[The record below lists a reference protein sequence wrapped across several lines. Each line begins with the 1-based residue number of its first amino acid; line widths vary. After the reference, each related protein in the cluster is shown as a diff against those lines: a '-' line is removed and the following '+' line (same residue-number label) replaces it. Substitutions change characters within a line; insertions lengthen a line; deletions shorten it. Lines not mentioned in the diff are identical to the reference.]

1 MGKMNHNKSWNTQ
14 SLKHVELVWKAER
27 KHGEEERKIQALKSE
42 KKKQDQMSE
51 LRQLKHESAGTAE
64 RIDWMYRPVVG
75 GSAPLSSSEDYLLGK
90 KLEDDHGTNEIKQ
103 LASNPGSLFIA
114 AEKSVVVDPRDTA
127 NKLRDD
133 PLVSMRRLEKE
144 TKENIEKNPVQMQMI
159 LEKLKTEEKFRKKFK
174 KELKKLSL
182 AEKDNWVEK
191 GKSTTAGSEKGKQ
204 EKSADEHNS
213 ISDRSTSHHYKVRDQ
228 DKSASSTSTYS
239 HHDHSSYNNNS
250 KDSSHENHK
259 DINNSKDGHSSGHHN
274 DNNRYHSRRPSVKQI
289 SEEERKRKLEEM
301 MRDAEVNEEQKL
313 KRLKTKQEEDAKE
326 EEDNQAK
333 VHRGREFI
341 PSFIDHANKQAYA
354 SVTVE
359 ERITSRKHYRQKGTQ
374 TDEKAFKKFT

>member
-27 KHGEEERKIQALKSE
+27 KHGEEERKISALKSE
-42 KKKQDQMSE
+42 KKKQDQMAD

-64 RIDWMYRPVVG
+64 RIDWMYRPVIG
-75 GSAPLSSSEDYLLGK
+75 GSAPPSSSEEYLLGK
-90 KLEDDHGTNEIKQ
+90 KLADDHGTNEIKQ
-103 LASNPGSLFIA
+103 LASNPGSLFLA
-114 AEKSVVVDPRDTA
+114 AEKSLVVDPRDTA

-159 LEKLKTEEKFRKKFK
+159 LEKLNKEEKFRKKFK

-191 GKSTTAGSEKGKQ
+191 GKSTTEASEKGKQ
-204 EKSADEHNS
+204 EKSSDEHNS
-213 ISDRSTSHHYKVRDQ
+213 ISDRGTSQHYKVRDQ
-228 DKSASSTSTYS
+228 DKSASSTSTHS
-239 HHDHSSYNNNS
+239 HNYHSNYNKI
-250 KDSSHENHK
+250 KDSSHENQK
-259 DINNSKDGHSSGHHN
+259 DINNSKDDHSNGHHN

-289 SEEERKRKLEEM
+289 SEEDRKRKLEEM

-313 KRLKTKQEEDAKE
+313 KRLKTKQEED
-326 EEDNQAK
+326 NQAK
-333 VHRGREFI
+333 VNRGREFI

-354 SVTVE
+354 TVTVE
-359 ERITSRKHYRQKGTQ
+359 ERITSRKHYRQKGTH